1 MKRYFLKIEYN
12 GKDFSGF
19 QSQTGQRTV
28 QGEFENALEKLFD
41 EKISITASGRT
52 DAGVHALDQAIHFDL
67 KNNIPADKL
76 KLALNDILPDDIAVK
91 KVKIVKDNFN
101 ARFDIKKK
109 TYLYV
114 LRCGNEKDAISHA
127 EIVSVKYDIDIKKLN
142 EIKDVFV
149 GKHNFKGF
157 CSAKTQ
163 VKDFEREIYDIKI
176 VKSKNVVKFY
186 ITGNGFLYNMIRIL
200 VGTMVDY
207 AIGKLTKEKIL
218 LALKN
223 GERKNAGKTMPP
235 QGLYLYKTF
244 FS

>member
-19 QSQTGQRTV
+19 QSQFGQRTV
-28 QGEFENALEKLFD
+28 QGEFENALEKLFG
-41 EKISITASGRT
+41 EKIFITASGRT

-67 KNNIPADKL
+67 NNNIPADKL
-76 KLALNDILPDDIAVK
+76 KLALNDILPEDIAVK

-109 TYLYV
+109 TYLYM
-114 LRCGNEKDAISHA
+114 LRCGNEKNAISHA
-127 EIVSVKYDIDIKKLN
+127 EIASVKYDIDVEKLN
-142 EIKDVFV
+142 EIKDIFI
-149 GKHNFKGF
+149 GKYNFKGF

-176 VKSKNVVKFY
+176 VKSKNVIKFY

-207 AIGKLTKEKIL
+207 AIGKLTKEKIM
-218 LALKN
+218 LALEN